1 MHENYLP
8 LLYYVTMK
16 MKIKKALWREVTHI
30 IIVQFQK
37 ISILP
42 HRRDWNFLVGRG
54 CLRPKHSILIGM
66 YQTCY
71 YWNFQRGGESWKK
84 SLL

>member
-16 MKIKKALWREVTHI
+16 MKINKALWREVTHI

-42 HRRDWNFLVGRG
+42 HRRDWDFLGG
-54 CLRPKHSILIGM
+54 EGSLRPKH
-66 YQTCY
+66 
-71 YWNFQRGGESWKK
+71 FKK
-84 SLL
+84 CIKLH